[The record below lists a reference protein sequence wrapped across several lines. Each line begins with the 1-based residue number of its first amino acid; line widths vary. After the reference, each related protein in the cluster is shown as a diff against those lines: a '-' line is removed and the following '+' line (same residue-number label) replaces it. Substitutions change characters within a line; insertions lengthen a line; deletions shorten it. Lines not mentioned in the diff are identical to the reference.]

1 MATKNANNENK
12 NVVAN
17 PEMEQFVNDNI
28 GIVPTMMKKRFLKL
42 TIEEQVKKIEFYK
55 ERQKWMEE
63 YKEKNRVVNRVKEI
77 FEKKKATVQDAKE
90 VMKYCQDFLDSF
102 KQREIEKLDEQ
113 IAKLE
118 AMKKSLED

>member
-118 AMKKSLED
+118 EMKKSLED